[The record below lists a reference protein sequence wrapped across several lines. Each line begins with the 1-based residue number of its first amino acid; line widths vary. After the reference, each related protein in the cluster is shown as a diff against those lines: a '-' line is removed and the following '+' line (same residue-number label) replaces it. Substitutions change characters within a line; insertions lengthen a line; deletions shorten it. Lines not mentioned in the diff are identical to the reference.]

1 MRRLDGSGSRSGDD
15 RKGARGD
22 SAKRL
27 ETNPLSPHSEKTQAL
42 NASAIP
48 LSQIEPLACN
58 RPHAVHAFVA
68 MLREGKKPPAILVI
82 KQTGKRRRYR
92 IFDGAHRVGAAR
104 RVGRKT
110 IEARIIATD

>member
-1 MRRLDGSGSRSGDD
+1 
-15 RKGARGD
+15 
-22 SAKRL
+22 
-27 ETNPLSPHSEKTQAL
+27 
-42 NASAIP
+42 
-48 LSQIEPLACN
+48 
-58 RPHAVHAFVA
+58 VHAFVA